1 MEHWQQVK
9 RIVEQVLDCP
19 QAEREALL
27 DAACGSD
34 DALRREVMG
43 LIASEGEADRFFECA
58 APEADIEAR
67 AYSGYVIA
75 FLTDTR
81 VIGRI
86 LEALV
91 EWGKKGALPASVAEL
106 ATTAE

>member
-1 MEHWQQVK
+1 MN
-9 RIVEQVLDCP
+9 
-19 QAEREALL
+19 
-27 DAACGSD
+27 GSD
-34 DALRREVMG
+34 G
-43 LIASEGEADRFFECA
+43 FPCGGQFH
-58 APEADIEAR
+58 
-67 AYSGYVIA
+67 VIA

-91 EWGKKGALPASVAEL
+91 EWGKEGTLPASVAEL